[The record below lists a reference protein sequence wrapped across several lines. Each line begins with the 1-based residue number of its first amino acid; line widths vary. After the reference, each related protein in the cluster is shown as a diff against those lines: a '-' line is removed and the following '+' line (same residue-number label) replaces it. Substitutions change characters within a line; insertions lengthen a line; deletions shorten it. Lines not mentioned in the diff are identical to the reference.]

1 MSMKSEE
8 KMQVILIVPKTL
20 QIKLILFLNEI
31 IQKLHTEK

>member
-31 IQKLHTEK
+31 IQKLHIEK